1 MIAINF
7 QLLSSKGTDEECL
20 MRSKSDNMEIMINYR
35 AGEVIKIFFKSLI
48 SRYQR
53 GLEVSME
60 GRHFI
65 FDYFDLPHHERHK
78 LNSNHDASY
87 KDSPNQIKKRYNKP

>member
-1 MIAINF
+1 M
-7 QLLSSKGTDEECL
+7 SSKGTDEECL
-20 MRSKSDNMEIMINYR
+20 MRSKSDNMEIMINDK

-48 SRYQR
+48 SRYQW

-65 FDYFDLPHHERHK
+65 FDYFDLPHHKRHK

-87 KDSPNQIKKRYNKP
+87 KDSPNQIKKRYSKP